1 MKRLFVL
8 MGLFVMVGCGQDVE
22 VGVGVQTTVADPV
35 SEVTLVSST
44 EQIISPTSEPTSE
57 PVVQS
62 TEAAT
67 FEPTGEPTEESVEE
81 STAMSTNSANANVT
95 FVKATET
102 SANVWTFAVS
112 VDHPDTG
119 WEDYADG
126 WDVFLPDGTVL
137 KLGEDSPFT
146 RLLLHPHVG
155 ERPFTRSQ
163 SNLQIPANI
172 TQVHVRAH
180 DLVDGFGGQEI
191 IVDLT
196 ATSTEFYEVVRLP

>member
-1 MKRLFVL
+1 MKRLFL
-8 MGLFVMVGCGQDVE
+8 LIGLALLVGCGQGDEPEVESNIIE
-22 VGVGVQTTVADPV
+22 VGGKTAVSPPV
-35 SEVTLVSST
+35 IET
-44 EQIISPTSEPTSE
+44 ETETAVSPTTEPTLQPIE
-57 PVVQS
+57 EQ
-62 TEAAT
+62 E
-67 FEPTGEPTEESVEE
+67 EPTTMPADSD
-81 STAMSTNSANANVT
+81 SANADVT

-102 SANVWTFAVS
+102 SAGVWTFAVS

-163 SNLQIPANI
+163 SNIQIPLEI
-172 TQVHVRAH
+172 SQVHIRAH
-180 DLVDGFGGQEI
+180 DLVDGFGGQEV
-191 IVDLT
+191 IVDL
-196 ATSTEFYEVVRLP
+196 AASSDASELFEVIRLP

>member
-22 VGVGVQTTVADPV
+22 VGIGVQTTVYVPV
-35 SEVTLVSST
+35 SKVTLV
-44 EQIISPTSEPTSE
+44 SPTSEPTSE

-67 FEPTGEPTEESVEE
+67 SEPISEPTEKPAEGFVEE
-81 STAMSTNSANANVT
+81 STTMATNSANANVT

-102 SANVWTFAVS
+102 SANIWMFSVS

-126 WDVFLPDGTVL
+126 WDVILPDGTVI
-137 KLGEDSPFT
+137 KLGTDDPFT

-163 SNLQIPANI
+163 SNIQIPADI

-196 ATSTEFYEVVRLP
+196 ATSTESYEIIRLP